1 MRKTLILTTLS
12 IAGLLTGCSHSPIA
26 PHSLRTVAHPP
37 AQAKKTLA
45 RAPLT
50 LAIDGVH
57 FDKLSRSAA
66 VSALEARGFTPKR
79 VATHFAFDI
88 FTPPRSMAGASR
100 LGACW
105 MHGKWAESFLIFP
118 QLPPAG
124 ARPRPPWHTL
134 LLAFTHKFGDRA
146 RFSLPHTGP
155 RYVRWSVDGGRGAVK
170 LTRSFP
176 GDREVLSIADL
187 RATRALVQS
196 VRQQQRERDKS
207 EDPLAA
213 QPARSAPAQFTT
225 GGD

>member
-1 MRKTLILTTLS
+1 MRKTLTLTTA
-12 IAGLLTGCSHSPIA
+12 IAAVLLAGCAQHGVA
-26 PHSLRTVAHPP
+26 PHSLRTAAHAPVQKTKAARRPP
-37 AQAKKTLA
+37 LA
-45 RAPLT
+45 LE
-50 LAIDGVH
+50 LDGVR
-57 FDKLSRSAA
+57 FDQITRVQA
-66 VSALEARGFTPKR
+66 VKDLEARGFTPKR
-79 VATHFAFDI
+79 VSPHFACDI